1 MSPRP
6 RFPAAVERS
15 LLDRRTRLLA
25 DASSD
30 LLDLSQSHAR
40 EQVLRAAHDRA
51 EPRYATVL
59 SVAELVRFP
68 DLVLALT
75 GIDRLLSADGE
86 LVLVEPVH
94 HAGVAATVIASCW
107 SRYSALSGVHVERD
121 VPAAVR
127 SVGLD
132 ITDLERFTMPTAV
145 WPLRLFVEARARRV
159 ADRVA
164 A

>member
-1 MSPRP
+1 V
-6 RFPAAVERS
+6 VERS
-15 LLDRRTRLLA
+15 LLDRRARLLA
-25 DASSD
+25 DASPA
-30 LLDLSQSHAR
+30 LLDLGQPDAR
-40 EQVLRAAHDRA
+40 AQVLRAAHGGGA
-51 EPRYATVL
+51 EPRYTTVL

-75 GIDRLLSADGE
+75 GIGRLLAAGGE

-94 HAGVAATVIASCW
+94 HPGVAATVFASCW
-107 SRYSALSGVHVERD
+107 SRYSTLSRVHVERD

-127 SVGLD
+127 STGLD

-145 WPLRLFVEARARRV
+145 WPLRLFVEARSRRV
-159 ADRVA
+159 VDQVA